1 MLEHR
6 AHTWNAAYF
15 GTGSVGG
22 QNTISAKFTWLI
34 DFRPFPQPLSL
45 TPQVGVWVI
54 WREKNQHPLATKII
68 LNESETLHEF
78 STKPHEVLTW
88 PISEVHLGQIWLTQS
103 RRCPLLFLSSMSP
116 ICICK
121 HSSDRPAQIWGGPFG
136 RLRERERERERESNP
151 ILRRLPFASASLP
164 FYRVHLFHSILPS
177 NKIDGQLA
185 KMYKNGKTAA
195 IFQDI

>member
-1 MLEHR
+1 MFNMFKHR

-34 DFRPFPQPLSL
+34 DFRPFPQPAPLSL

-68 LNESETLHEF
+68 FNESETLHEF

-103 RRCPLLFLSSMSP
+103 RGCPLLFLSSMSP

-136 RLRERERERERESNP
+136 RLRAREREREREREQSNFEA
-151 ILRRLPFASASLP
+151 ITFRLRLPPLLQGASVP
-164 FYRVHLFHSILPS
+164 
-177 NKIDGQLA
+177 
-185 KMYKNGKTAA
+185 
-195 IFQDI
+195 